1 MGIQILGTYKSRSEH
16 SFSKCKWHTLIF
28 SSAGNFSRPNFCIHA
43 IFNVSSDGSQYKLTF
58 SSLEVIELF
67 LQATTARIT
76 LVKIIFTKSY
86 CKTISKKLCFQ
97 KKKETILLSLKML
110 SFVRKL
116 LGLIN

>member
-16 SFSKCKWHTLIF
+16 SFSKCKWHTLIY
-28 SSAGNFSRPNFCIHA
+28 NFSRPNFCIHA